1 MAHPESKSLINV
13 HLKKNVVYK
22 LRAFDFKIS
31 SFPSLLVVSMSQLLP
46 RSLWPD
52 DWHVTFKTLPILTLI
67 WSPTQKGDTILA
79 VKLQRMQQL
88 ITPVTFFKIR
98 KEQPP
103 SKHINVEL
111 MLKQRWSS
119 MFVDV
124 ISTLINSWKWK
135 LRRRTFFDVVSTL
148 AKQRWNNVD
157 GITLVQCRWTNVILS
172 LKLG

>member
-1 MAHPESKSLINV
+1 MARPESKSLINV
-13 HLKKNVVYK
+13 YLKKYVAYK
-22 LRAFDFKIS
+22 LSAFGFKIS
-31 SFPSLLVVSMSQLLP
+31 SFPCLLVVSMSQLLP

-67 WSPTQKGDTILA
+67 WSPTQKGNTILA

-111 MLKQRWSS
+111 MLKT
-119 MFVDV
+119 
-124 ISTLINSWKWK
+124 TLIVNVHRRCFNFDKWLK
-135 LRRRTFFDVVSTL
+135 MKVEKTYIFQRCFNVGKTTL
-148 AKQRWNNVD
+148 KQRRWNYV
-157 GITLVQCRWTNVILS
+157 GS
-172 LKLG
+172 M